1 MKSLVAVVACRSYEE
16 TELLSSLRRGLNLL
30 GGIGRFVS
38 PGEKIILKPNLLTGE
53 SPAKAVNT
61 HPAVLTAVARLVREA
76 GADVRWGDSPGWGG
90 AKSNGYRA
98 GILQAADREGIGMA
112 DFEKPAQVSFAGAL
126 LAKQLTV
133 ARSVLEADGLINLAK
148 MKTHGLTRITGA
160 VKNLFGVVPGLRK
173 GEYHVK
179 MPGIEHFSAMLVDIA
194 RYVKPK
200 LHILDGILA
209 MEGNGPRGGDPR
221 PMNVLL
227 LSPDPIALDSV
238 FCRLIDLPVEYVPT
252 MRPGLESG
260 LGDFRDDFLEIV
272 GDPLETLR
280 AKDFKVVRRPAL
292 SAGGNFPTFLKN
304 RISPRPVILSSRCT
318 ACGTCVKMCPV
329 RPKAVDYPEPG
340 KRETPVFRYDRC
352 IRCYC
357 CQEIC
362 PEKAIIIQTPLL
374 GRLIHRS

>member
-1 MKSLVAVVACRSYEE
+1 
-16 TELLSSLRRGLNLL
+16 
-30 GGIGRFVS
+30 
-38 PGEKIILKPNLLTGE
+38 
-53 SPAKAVNT
+53 
-61 HPAVLTAVARLVREA
+61 
-76 GADVRWGDSPGWGG
+76 
-90 AKSNGYRA
+90 
-98 GILQAADREGIGMA
+98 MA

-133 ARSVLEADGLINLAK
+133 ARGILEADGLINLAK

-194 RYVKPK
+194 RYVKPR

-238 FCRLIDLPVEYVPT
+238 FCRLIDLPAEYVPT

-260 LGDFRDDFLEIV
+260 LGDFRDDFLDIV
-272 GDPLETLR
+272 GDPLEDPAGEGFQGGSQSGLLR
-280 AKDFKVVRRPAL
+280 QGA
-292 SAGGNFPTFLKN
+292 
-304 RISPRPVILSSRCT
+304 ISPFS
-318 ACGTCVKMCPV
+318 
-329 RPKAVDYPEPG
+329 
-340 KRETPVFRYDRC
+340 
-352 IRCYC
+352 
-357 CQEIC
+357 
-362 PEKAIIIQTPLL
+362 
-374 GRLIHRS
+374 